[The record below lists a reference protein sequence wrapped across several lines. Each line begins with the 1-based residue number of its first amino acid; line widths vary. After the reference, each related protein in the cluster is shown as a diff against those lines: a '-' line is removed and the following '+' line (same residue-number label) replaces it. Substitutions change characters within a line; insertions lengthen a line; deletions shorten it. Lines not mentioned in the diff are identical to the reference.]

1 MHLTKK
7 ICGKMKRLT
16 KLLIVALFLSG
27 AGSVLACLIECY
39 EKQFSLAFSL
49 LSLAV
54 SCVVLALVIKREYID
69 YE

>member
-1 MHLTKK
+1 
-7 ICGKMKRLT
+7 MKLLI

-27 AGSVLACLIECY
+27 AGSVSACIIECY

-54 SCVVLALVIKREYID
+54 ACVVLALVIKREYID